1 MGWELFHFNKWRN
14 HTGKWGYFANINDS
28 MGTRTQ
34 DFFLYNVSASSEW
47 FTEYDFTGEDPV
59 YVEEWSR

>member
-1 MGWELFHFNKWRN
+1 
-14 HTGKWGYFANINDS
+14 

-59 YVEEWSR
+59 YVEE